1 MTNLPS
7 DIIFK
12 GMFLILFAF
21 LFLDNKRMKEQN
33 ERLGKDI
40 SGLSVALQT
49 SVDTTRNGFG
59 QMRAATATIVL
70 SQEQANKILRGEI
83 ASIKDKWNVKI
94 NGIRS
99 YSQVGTRYLFPIA
112 VPGRDTIIY
121 NNREVVYHTP
131 QGTLYT
137 SGDSLVGTLSI
148 SDTVRIIVSKG
159 KREKW
164 WKIWE
169 RRPLVTNAFMARPD
183 GSITSL
189 KSVLS
194 E

>member
-1 MTNLPS
+1 M
-7 DIIFK
+7 
-12 GMFLILFAF
+12 A
-21 LFLDNKRMKEQN
+21 
-33 ERLGKDI
+33 
-40 SGLSVALQT
+40 V
-49 SVDTTRNGFG
+49 
-59 QMRAATATIVL
+59 
-70 SQEQANKILRGEI
+70 
-83 ASIKDKWNVKI
+83 IKDRWELKI
-94 NGIRS
+94 KDIRS
-99 YSQVGTRYLFPIA
+99 YSQVGTRYLLPIA

-121 NNREVVYHTP
+121 NSRETVYYTP

-159 KREKW
+159 KRERW
-164 WKIWE
+164 WKVWE